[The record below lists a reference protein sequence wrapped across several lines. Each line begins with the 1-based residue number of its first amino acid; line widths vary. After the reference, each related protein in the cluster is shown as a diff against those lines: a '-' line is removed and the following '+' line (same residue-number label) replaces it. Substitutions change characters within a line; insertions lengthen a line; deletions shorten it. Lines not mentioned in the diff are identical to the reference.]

1 MRLGMRLCRWC
12 QMRERIR
19 LPSVK
24 REWIRCPKCNTKIAI
39 ADSDAVCRGVH
50 IKCRTCKTEIE
61 IRI

>member
-1 MRLGMRLCRWC
+1 
-12 QMRERIR
+12 MRERIR
-19 LPSVK
+19 LPSIK
-24 REWIRCPKCNTKIAI
+24 REWIRCPKCNSKIAI

>member
-1 MRLGMRLCRWC
+1 MK
-12 QMRERIR
+12 ERILLPSAKR
-19 LPSVK
+19 EWLPSVK
-24 REWIRCPKCNTKIAI
+24 REWVKCPKCNTKIAI